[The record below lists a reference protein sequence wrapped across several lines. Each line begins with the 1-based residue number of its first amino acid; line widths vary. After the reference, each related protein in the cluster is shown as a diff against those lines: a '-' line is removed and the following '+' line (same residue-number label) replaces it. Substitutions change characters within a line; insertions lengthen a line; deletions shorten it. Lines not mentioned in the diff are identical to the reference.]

1 MDKIFLKKNLV
12 DWSVGGNR
20 APKRKSTLLAEN
32 TKTLGGLY
40 MAILTV
46 ENLGHSFGDRTLFKD
61 VSFRLVEGDHIGLVG
76 ANGVG
81 KSTLMS
87 IITGQAIHDEG
98 KVEWLPGTHYGYLDQ
113 HTVLTAGRSMRD
125 ALRDA
130 FAPLYKKEERLN
142 EISVE
147 LGEPDAD
154 YDSLLEE
161 MSEIQDALDAGD
173 FYSLDMKIDEIARGL
188 GLDAIGLER
197 DVAALSGG
205 QRTKVLLA
213 KLLLEK
219 PKVLLL
225 DEPTNYLDEEHVT
238 WLKNYLKNYP
248 YAFLLISHDTEFM
261 NNVVD
266 VILHLEF
273 TKMTRYTATYEK
285 FIELAEINKRQHI
298 DAYEKQQEFI
308 KQQEDFIARNK
319 ARYSTSGR
327 AKSRAKQLD
336 RMERI
341 DRPETAVKP
350 EFSFKEART
359 PGRYIVEA
367 ENLVIGY
374 DKEKPLLPPLTFQI
388 ERGEKI
394 ALVGMNGVGKSTL
407 LKTMLGKVQPLDGKV
422 ILGDYLE
429 PSYFEQEVKADKITP
444 IDDVW
449 NAFPSMEQAQVR
461 AALARAGLKTDHITR
476 PLNSL
481 SGGEQAKVRLCKL
494 MMDQTNWLIFDEPTN
509 HLDVDAKEE
518 LKRAMKEFKG
528 TIVLV
533 SHEPEFY
540 EGLATKVWN
549 VQDWFTT
556 RETKELNEFK

>member
-1 MDKIFLKKNLV
+1 
-12 DWSVGGNR
+12 
-20 APKRKSTLLAEN
+20 
-32 TKTLGGLY
+32 

-81 KSTLMS
+81 KSTLMG
-87 IITGQAIHDEG
+87 ILTGQVIHDQG

-113 HTVLTAGRSMRD
+113 HTVLTAGRTMRD

-130 FAPLYKKEERLN
+130 FLPLYKKEQRLN
-142 EISVE
+142 EISVQ

-154 YDSLLEE
+154 YDTLLEE

-238 WLKNYLKNYP
+238 WLKSYLKNYP
-248 YAFLLISHDTEFM
+248 HAFLLISHDTEFM
-261 NNVVD
+261 NDVVD

-298 DAYEKQQEFI
+298 EAYEKQQEFI
-308 KQQEDFIARNK
+308 KKQEDFIAKNK
-319 ARYSTSGR
+319 ARYSTTGR

-336 RMERI
+336 RLERI

-359 PGRYIVEA
+359 PGRYVVEA

-407 LKTMLGKVQPLDGKV
+407 LKTMLGKIQPLDGKV

-509 HLDVDAKEE
+509 HLDIDAKEE
-518 LKRAMKEFKG
+518 LKRAMNDFKG

-540 EGLATKVWN
+540 DGLVTKVWN

-556 RETKELNEFK
+556 RETKELEEFK

>member
-1 MDKIFLKKNLV
+1 
-12 DWSVGGNR
+12 
-20 APKRKSTLLAEN
+20 
-32 TKTLGGLY
+32 

-61 VSFRLVEGDHIGLVG
+61 VSFRLVEGDHVGLVG

-81 KSTLMS
+81 KSTLMG
-87 IITGQAIHDEG
+87 IITGQTIHDTG
-98 KVEWLPGTHYGYLDQ
+98 RVEWLPGTHYGYLDQ
-113 HTVLTAGRSMRD
+113 HTVLSAGRTMRD
-125 ALRDA
+125 VLRDA
-130 FAPLYKKEERLN
+130 FLSLYKKEEELN
-142 EISVE
+142 EITGKMAEATPEE
-147 LGEPDAD
+147 LEE
-154 YDSLLEE
+154 LLEQMAE
-161 MSEIQDALDAGD
+161 VQDALDAGD
-173 FYSLDMKIDEIARGL
+173 FYTLDMKIEEVARGL
-188 GLDAIGLER
+188 GLDAIGLDR

-225 DEPTNYLDEEHVT
+225 DEPTNYLDEEHIT
-238 WLKNYLKNYP
+238 WLSNYLKNYP
-248 YAFLLISHDTEFM
+248 HAFLLISHDTEFM
-261 NNVVD
+261 NGVVD
-266 VILHLEF
+266 VIFQLEF
-273 TKMTRYTATYEK
+273 SKLTRYTATYEK
-285 FIELAEINKRQHI
+285 FLELAEINKRQHI

-308 KQQEDFIARNK
+308 KKQEDFIAKNK
-319 ARYSTSGR
+319 ARYSTTGR

-336 RMERI
+336 RLERI

-359 PGRYIVEA
+359 PSRYVVEA

-374 DKEKPLLPPLTFQI
+374 DKDKPLLPPLSFMI

-407 LKTMLGKVQPLDGKV
+407 LKTMLGKINPLGGKV
-422 ILGDYLE
+422 IRGDYLV
-429 PSYFEQEVKADKITP
+429 PSYFEQEVKAEKITP

-494 MMDQTNWLIFDEPTN
+494 MMDETNWLLFDEPTN

-540 EGLATKVWN
+540 EGLVTKVWN
-549 VQDWFTT
+549 VQDWFTSGQQS
-556 RETKELNEFK
+556 E

>member
-1 MDKIFLKKNLV
+1 
-12 DWSVGGNR
+12 
-20 APKRKSTLLAEN
+20 
-32 TKTLGGLY
+32 

-61 VSFRLVEGDHIGLVG
+61 VSFRIVEGDRIGLVG

-81 KSTLMS
+81 KSTMMG
-87 IITGQAIHDEG
+87 IITGQQIHDTG
-98 KVEWLPGTHYGYLDQ
+98 KVEWLPNTHYGYLDQ
-113 HTVLTAGRSMRD
+113 HTVLTAGRTMRD
-125 ALRDA
+125 VLQDA
-130 FAPLYKKEERLN
+130 FLPLYKKEEQLN
-142 EISVE
+142 EIAMKM
-147 LGEPDAD
+147 GEDDAD
-154 YDSLLEE
+154 LEKLLDE
-161 MSEIQDALDAGD
+161 MAEIQDALDAGD
-173 FYSLDMKIDEIARGL
+173 FYSLDMKVEDIARGL
-188 GLDAIGLER
+188 GLDAIGLDR

-225 DEPTNYLDEEHVT
+225 DEPTNYLDEEHIT

-248 YAFLLISHDTEFM
+248 HAFLLISHDTEFM
-261 NNVVD
+261 NEVVD
-266 VILHLEF
+266 VIFQLEF
-273 TKMTRYTATYEK
+273 SKMTRYTATYEK
-285 FIELAEINKRQHI
+285 FLELAEINKRQHI

-308 KQQEDFIARNK
+308 KKQEDFIAKNK
-319 ARYSTSGR
+319 ARYSTTGR

-336 RMERI
+336 RLERI

-359 PGRYIVEA
+359 PSRYVVEA
-367 ENLVIGY
+367 KDLVIGY
-374 DKEKPLLPPLTFQI
+374 DKEKPLLPPLTFDI

-407 LKTMLGKVQPLDGKV
+407 LKTMLGKVKPLDGSV

-449 NAFPSMEQAQVR
+449 NAFPSMEQAAVR
-461 AALARAGLKTDHITR
+461 AALAKAGLKTDHITR

-494 MMDQTNWLIFDEPTN
+494 MMDPANWLIFDEPTN

-540 EGLATKVWN
+540 EGLVTKVWN
-549 VQDWFTT
+549 VQDWFT
-556 RETKELNEFK
+556 EGQQQ

>member
-1 MDKIFLKKNLV
+1 
-12 DWSVGGNR
+12 
-20 APKRKSTLLAEN
+20 
-32 TKTLGGLY
+32 

-46 ENLGHSFGDRTLFKD
+46 EKLGHSFGDRTLFKD

-81 KSTLMS
+81 KSTLMG
-87 IITGQAIHDEG
+87 IITGQIIHDTG

-113 HTVLTAGRSMRD
+113 HTVLSAGRSMREV
-125 ALRDA
+125 LRDA
-130 FAPLYKKEERLN
+130 FLPLYKKEEELN
-142 EISVE
+142 EIAAKMADATPEE
-147 LGEPDAD
+147 LEV
-154 YDSLLEE
+154 LLEQ
-161 MSEIQDALDAGD
+161 MADVQDALDAGD
-173 FYSLDMKIDEIARGL
+173 FYTLDIKIEEVARGL
-188 GLDAIGLER
+188 GLDAIGLDR

-225 DEPTNYLDEEHVT
+225 DEPTNYLDEEHIT
-238 WLKNYLKNYP
+238 WLSNYLKDYP

-261 NNVVD
+261 NGVVD
-266 VILHLEF
+266 VIFHLEF

-285 FIELAEINKRQHI
+285 FLELAEINKRQHI

-308 KQQEDFIARNK
+308 KKQEEFIAKNK
-319 ARYSTSGR
+319 ARYSTTGR
-327 AKSRAKQLD
+327 AKSRQKQLE
-336 RMERI
+336 RLERI
-341 DRPETAVKP
+341 DRPESAVKP
-350 EFSFKEART
+350 EFSFKESRASS
-359 PGRYIVEA
+359 RYVVEA
-367 ENLVIGY
+367 ENLSIGY
-374 DKEKPLLPPLTFQI
+374 DPAKPLLPPLTFTI

-394 ALVGMNGVGKSTL
+394 ALIGMNGVGKSTL
-407 LKTMLGKVQPLDGKV
+407 LKTMLGK
-422 ILGDYLE
+422 INALGGSVRRGDFLF
-429 PSYFEQEVKADKITP
+429 PSYFEQEVKAGNMTP

-449 NAFPSMEQAQVR
+449 NAFPSMDQHQVR
-461 AALARAGLKTDHITR
+461 AALARAGLKNEHISR

-494 MMDQTNWLIFDEPTN
+494 MMEESNWLIFDEPTN
-509 HLDVDAKEE
+509 HLDVDAKTE
-518 LKRAMKEFKG
+518 LKRAMQDYKG

-556 RETKELNEFK
+556 GKTDL